1 MNFKKI
7 SAVLFLCVFV
17 MTSVT
22 FAARGGA
29 RMSAPRTTTNSL
41 TTQKQVSEPTTKNT
55 QSKDYKP
62 STDAKSLTKDAP
74 GTSAK
79 ANAAAAAT
87 KSSTPWGGMMR
98 NIGLLAGGMFL
109 GSMLSSMF
117 GMGGL
122 GGVMSDIMGLLMNV
136 VIFGAVFMIGR
147 MLWNKF
153 RGRSKEKDD
162 NVYRHNYKTAM
173 RQQPQQEEPQKK
185 IIDITPSKQGY
196 EAKSKADEYRRR

>member
-1 MNFKKI
+1 MNLKKI

-29 RMSAPRTTTNSL
+29 RMSIPRGTTHSF
-41 TTQKQVSEPTTKNT
+41 TTQKHIAPPTTKTT

-62 STDAKSLTKDAP
+62 STGAKSLTKDAP
-74 GTSAK
+74 GIGGK

>member
-1 MNFKKI
+1 MNLKKI
-7 SAVLFLCVFV
+7 GTIFFLCVFV
-17 MTSVT
+17 MTSVA
-22 FAARGGA
+22 FAAKGGA
-29 RMSAPRTTTNSL
+29 RMSAPRTTSNSV
-41 TTQKQVSEPTTKNT
+41 TTQKNVSEPSTKTT

-62 STDAKSLTKDAP
+62 STDAKSLTKEAP
-74 GTSAK
+74 ATGAK

-109 GSMLSSMF
+109 GSMLSNLF

-122 GGVMSDIMGLLMNV
+122 GGVMGDIMGLLVNI

-147 MLWNKF
+147 ILWNKF
-153 RGRSKEKDD
+153 RGRSKEKND
-162 NVYRHNYKTAM
+162 NVYRNNYETSM
-173 RQQPQQEEPQKK
+173 RQQPQQEQPQKK
-185 IIDITPSKQGY
+185 IIDITPSNNGY